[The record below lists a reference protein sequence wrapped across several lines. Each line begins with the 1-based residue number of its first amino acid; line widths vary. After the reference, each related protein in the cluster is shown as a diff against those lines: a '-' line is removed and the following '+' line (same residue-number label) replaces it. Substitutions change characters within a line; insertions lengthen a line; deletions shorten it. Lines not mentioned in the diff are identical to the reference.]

1 MTMNIWSVLEYTA
14 VISVVGLLIL
24 GMKRIFHDKLDA
36 RWHYFIWLVL
46 LVRMIVPV
54 DFDLV
59 RTPLSLFHQLPVEKW
74 FEKAQI
80 LAEKNGFTDVF
91 DLLGKVYLAG
101 VIVLLVVVC
110 GIELIEE

>member
-1 MTMNIWSVLEYTA
+1 MNIWSVLEYTA

-54 DFDLV
+54 DF
-59 RTPLSLFHQLPVEKW
+59 QLLRV
-74 FEKAQI
+74 
-80 LAEKNGFTDVF
+80 DR
-91 DLLGKVYLAG
+91 
-101 VIVLLVVVC
+101 
-110 GIELIEE
+110 